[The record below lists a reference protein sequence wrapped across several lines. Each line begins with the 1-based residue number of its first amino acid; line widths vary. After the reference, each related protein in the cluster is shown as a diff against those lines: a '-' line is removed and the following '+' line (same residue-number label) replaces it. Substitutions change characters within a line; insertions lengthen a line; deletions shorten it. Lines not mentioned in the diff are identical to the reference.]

1 MPIFGKIGAK
11 FSAPISMSSDATQ
24 SIIFEDNRHQKK
36 TLGGLRA
43 NWPVVAICIAFA
55 IPTIIRMARDSW
67 SLEIGAHGP
76 IVLATGLWVLSRCDW
91 SSAKSGRRSMDAFS
105 WLSVLGIIC
114 SLALYVF
121 GRAYD
126 YLIFEVAGL
135 YGALLSFAAFEL
147 GFRPLIR
154 NAFPLVYLAFL
165 IPVPGWVIDA
175 VTAPLQ
181 HFISYA
187 ATEILRFFDYPVSR
201 TGVALEVGQ
210 YRLLVEQACSGM
222 NSIIGLTAVTLFY
235 IYVLHRA
242 SWRYALLLGALILP
256 VAVLVNFIRV
266 MVLILVT
273 YHFGDAVAQ
282 GVFHNTAG
290 MVLFALAL
298 GIIFLIDF
306 ALRKAIGKRLA

>member
-1 MPIFGKIGAK
+1 MNSEAH
-11 FSAPISMSSDATQ
+11 AVYDET
-24 SIIFEDNRHQKK
+24 RYQKE
-36 TLGGLRA
+36 TLEHLRSH
-43 NWPVVAICIAFA
+43 WLVIAFCA
-55 IPTIIRMARDSW
+55 LFSVPTIVRLAEQSW

-76 IVLATGLWVLSRCDW
+76 IVLATGLWLLSRCDW
-91 SSAKSGRRSMDAFS
+91 TSRGYHEARKATPFQMFWWTPLIG
-105 WLSVLGIIC
+105 
-114 SLALYVF
+114 SLVVYVF

-126 YLIFEVAGL
+126 FLIFETAGL
-135 YGALLSFAAFEL
+135 YGAFLSFVAVRL
-147 GFRPLIR
+147 GHSVLIR

-165 IPVPGWVIDA
+165 IPIPGWVIDA
-175 VTAPLQ
+175 ATSPLQ

-187 ATEILRFFDYPVSR
+187 ATGILQFFDYPISR
-201 TGVALEVGQ
+201 TGVALEIGQ

-222 NSIIGLTAVTLFY
+222 NSIIGLAAVTLFY

-266 MVLILVT
+266 MVLILTT
-273 YHFGDAVAQ
+273 YHFGDATAQ

-306 ALRKAIGKRLA
+306 GLRNLLYRISAR

>member
-1 MPIFGKIGAK
+1 
-11 FSAPISMSSDATQ
+11 MSSEATH

-43 NWPVVAICIAFA
+43 HWPIVAFCIIFA
-55 IPTIIRMARDSW
+55 IPTIVRLARDSW

-91 SSAKSGRRSMDAFS
+91 SSTKTKRGGIDPFS
-105 WLSVLGIIC
+105 VVSLTALLV
-114 SLALYVF
+114 SLAFYIF

-126 YLIFEVAGL
+126 YLIFETAGL
-135 YGALLSFAAFEL
+135 YGALLSFVALEL
-147 GFRPLIR
+147 GFRPLVR

-165 IPVPGWVIDA
+165 IPVPGWIIDA
-175 VTAPLQ
+175 ATAPLQ
-181 HFISYA
+181 HLISYV

-201 TGVALEVGQ
+201 TGVALEVGP

-242 SWRYALLLGALILP
+242 SWRYALLLCAMILP
-256 VAVLVNFIRV
+256 VAIVVNFIRV

-273 YHFGDAVAQ
+273 YHYGDAVAQ

-298 GIIFLIDF
+298 ALIFLIDF
-306 ALRKAIGKRLA
+306 TLRKAIGKRLR

>member
-1 MPIFGKIGAK
+1 
-11 FSAPISMSSDATQ
+11 MSSDATH
-24 SIIFEDNRHQKK
+24 SIIFEDNRHQKE
-36 TLGGLRA
+36 TLDGLRA
-43 NWPVVAICIAFA
+43 NLPVVAIGILFA
-55 IPTIIRMARDSW
+55 IPTIIRLARDSW
-67 SLEIGAHGP
+67 SMEIGAHGP

-91 SSAKSGRRSMDAFS
+91 SSAKGDRRTFDTFS
-105 WLSVLGIIC
+105 LLSLASLIA
-114 SLALYVF
+114 SLALYIF

-126 YLIFEVAGL
+126 YLIFETAGL
-135 YGALLSFAAFEL
+135 YGALLSFIAFEL
-147 GFRPLIR
+147 GFRPLVR
-154 NAFPLVYLAFL
+154 NAFPLIYLAFL
-165 IPVPGWVIDA
+165 IPVPGWIIDSA
-175 VTAPLQ
+175 TAPLQ
-181 HFISYA
+181 HLISYV

-256 VAVLVNFIRV
+256 VAVFVNFIRV

-282 GVFHNTAG
+282 GVFHNSAG

-298 GIIFLIDF
+298 GLIFLIDF
-306 ALRKAIGKRLA
+306 ALRRAIGKRLA

>member
-1 MPIFGKIGAK
+1 
-11 FSAPISMSSDATQ
+11 MSSDTSQ
-24 SIIFEDNRHQKK
+24 SIIFEDNRHQKQ
-36 TLGGLRA
+36 TLSGLRA
-43 NWPVVAICIAFA
+43 NWPVVLMAILFA
-55 IPTIIRMARDSW
+55 IPTIVRLARDSW

-91 SSAKSGRRSMDAFS
+91 SGAKTAGSKSRAST
-105 WLSVLGIIC
+105 WLGFAVLFV
-114 SLALYVF
+114 SLGFYIF

-126 YLIFEVAGL
+126 YLIFEAAGL
-135 YGALLSFAAFEL
+135 YGALLSYIAFEL

-154 NAFPLVYLAFL
+154 NAFPLIYLAFL
-165 IPVPGWVIDA
+165 IPVPGWIIDA
-175 VTAPLQ
+175 ATAPLQ
-181 HFISYA
+181 HLISYV

-242 SWRYALLLGALILP
+242 SWRYALVLGALILP
-256 VAVLVNFIRV
+256 VAILVNFIRV

-273 YHFGDAVAQ
+273 YHFGDSVAQ

-290 MVLFALAL
+290 MVLFAFAL
-298 GIIFLIDF
+298 GLIFLIDF
-306 ALRKAIGKRLA
+306 GLRKALGKRLT